1 MIIDSINDITLT
13 QQSYLQLTN
22 EIEALKVKALN
33 KLKKED
39 KNVKAFVES
48 KLYIILKSN
57 IVPKKDK
64 YEIYLKSLNSYKD
77 CIVEEVFN
85 ILLEMIDT
93 GEISVCVLDS
103 IGAMVSNQATEKEI
117 GERTYGGISMALT
130 EFSKKITPVLART
143 QTLYL

>member
-57 IVPKKDK
+57 IIQTKDK
-64 YEIYLKSLNSYKD
+64 YEIYLKSLDSYKD

-85 ILLEMIDT
+85 ILM
-93 GEISVCVLDS
+93 
-103 IGAMVSNQATEKEI
+103 KE
-117 GERTYGGISMALT
+117 G
-130 EFSKKITPVLART
+130 K
-143 QTLYL
+143 